1 MSILDLGN
9 EYNEYED
16 FSEPSNNIRNS
27 IFILAICA
35 AIAYALLRTTFAANI
50 SIGSGPVEFG
60 QGISQTTAC
69 DNEITILPGSAFVN
83 SSGAG
88 SFALSTLT
96 VSGINSGVGYC
107 KDKAFLI
114 KAFDNSSSSPI
125 TMFGSTTSI
134 EVANDGTNFT
144 LTPATGLTLSQP
156 SGDNT
161 QFTLTIDSANSPIA
175 VGSVYKFTIESTDE
189 VAEVVYSVGD
199 VGPGG
204 GWIVYVNRSTGFSC
218 GLTLSQTCNYLEAA
232 KANWNSGTNAFP
244 WANDAYKDVFV
255 GGRTTARDATKNCD
269 VIGCGL
275 KNTQAIIDQ
284 GNDATTAAG
293 IARAYNGGGKTDW
306 FLPSMDELHR
316 VVTAIYG
323 GSGDLANSFTWSS
336 SEGKS
341 SQIRARYQFPSATF
355 PSAFYD
361 NIDVKNSSKDVRP
374 VRAF

>member
-9 EYNEYED
+9 EYNEYENFD
-16 FSEPSNNIRNS
+16 EPSSSIRNS

-35 AIAYALLRTTFAANI
+35 AIAYALLRSTFAADI

-60 QGISQTTAC
+60 QGASQTTAC

-88 SFALSTLT
+88 SFALSTIT

-107 KDKAFLI
+107 KDKRFII

-125 TMFGSTTSI
+125 TMFGSTTSV
-134 EVANDGTNFT
+134 EVADDGTNFT

-161 QFTLTIDSANSPIA
+161 QFTLTIDSANSP
-175 VGSVYKFTIESTDE
+175 VSVSSVYKFTIESLE
-189 VAEVVYSVGD
+189 KAPGVVYSVGD
-199 VGPGG
+199 TGPGG
-204 GWIVYVNRSTGFSC
+204 GWIVYVSNPTGFSC

-232 KANWNSGTNAFP
+232 KADWNSGSNSFP
-244 WANDAYKDVFV
+244 WALTAYKDVFV
-255 GGRTTARDATKNCD
+255 GGGTSARDATKNCD
-269 VIGCGL
+269 AIGCGL

-293 IARAYNGGGKTDW
+293 KARAYNGGGKTDW
-306 FLPSMDELHR
+306 YLPSMNELHK
-316 VVTAIYG
+316 VVIAIYG

-336 SEGKS
+336 SENSG
-341 SQIRARYQFPSATF
+341 SQIRARYRYTSALF
-355 PSAFYD
+355 GNAFYD
-361 NIDVKNSSKDVRP
+361 NIDVKNSSKEVRP